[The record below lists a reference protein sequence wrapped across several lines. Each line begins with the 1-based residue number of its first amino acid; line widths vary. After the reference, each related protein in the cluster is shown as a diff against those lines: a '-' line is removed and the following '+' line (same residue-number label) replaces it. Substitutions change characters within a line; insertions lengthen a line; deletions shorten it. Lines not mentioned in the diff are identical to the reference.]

1 MTKAALECI
10 GYQTR
15 DLLQAMAA
23 DWQAPGV
30 QPTLRVDGG
39 MSANDWAMQFL
50 SDIISAA
57 VDRPSSQETTA
68 LGVAWLAGMHAGVYP
83 DQVEFAKTWACE
95 TQFIPAMDDSL
106 RAKKYAAWGRA
117 VHATMSV

>member
-1 MTKAALECI
+1 MAKAALECI
-10 GYQTR
+10 GYQTC

-39 MSANDWAMQFL
+39 MSANNWAMQFL
-50 SDIISAA
+50 SDIISAP
-57 VDRPSSQETTA
+57 VDRPLNQETTA

-83 DQVEFAKTWACE
+83 DQEQFAKSWTQE
-95 TQFIPAMDDSL
+95 TQFTPKMDDDQ
-106 RAKKYAAWGRA
+106 RDAKYALWKKA
-117 VHATMSV
+117 VDATLNF